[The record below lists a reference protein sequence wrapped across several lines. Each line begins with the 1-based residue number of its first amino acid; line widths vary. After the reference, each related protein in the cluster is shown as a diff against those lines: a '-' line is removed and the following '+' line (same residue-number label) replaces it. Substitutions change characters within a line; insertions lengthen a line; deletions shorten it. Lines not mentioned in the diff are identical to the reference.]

1 MEFLELRVL
10 DYTFVM
16 VMLVAIYGILMVMC
30 M

>member
-1 MEFLELRVL
+1 MELLELRVL

-16 VMLVAIYGILMVMC
+16 VVLVAIYGILMVIC